1 MRILRY
7 TFAGI
12 FCLLAVFLS
21 GSVIKKDEVSKLG
34 DEAEWI
40 PYDFDLSEYIVL
52 GDLSSIA
59 ADFEDPTVCTEG
71 EVDAAIFQILLRE
84 ASFEEK
90 NGPAERYNKVRI
102 DFSVLLEGKVLE
114 EYSHSDYDLV
124 IGMETENPVETLL
137 GETLMG
143 ARVGE
148 TRSVEYRYP
157 DAVIKEEITGKTVTL
172 YATVKAVY
180 RQTIPELIDA
190 FVQQMGIGLDS
201 VQALRESVR
210 IDLLEEKEL
219 ARVQA
224 VWLAILEDV
233 SVLSYPEKELSASM
247 EQYRLYYENLAELY
261 GVEFEDLLKVYC
273 KLDSESFEAQMR
285 AAAEEK
291 VKNDMIFT
299 QLVRLQEISL
309 SEEEYEE
316 GAWRYFEKEEGEFS
330 SFEEFEKSYTKEALW
345 QNLLWDK
352 ALLSVAERAVPA
364 KNQ

>member
-1 MRILRY
+1 
-7 TFAGI
+7 
-12 FCLLAVFLS
+12 
-21 GSVIKKDEVSKLG
+21 
-34 DEAEWI
+34 
-40 PYDFDLSEYIVL
+40 
-52 GDLSSIA
+52 
-59 ADFEDPTVCTEG
+59 
-71 EVDAAIFQILLRE
+71 
-84 ASFEEK
+84 
-90 NGPAERYNKVRI
+90 
-102 DFSVLLEGKVLE
+102 
-114 EYSHSDYDLV
+114 
-124 IGMETENPVETLL
+124 
-137 GETLMG
+137 MG

-247 EQYRLYYENLAELY
+247 ERCRLYYENLAELY